1 MMLRKGYEGEDP
13 NNLKE
18 REFERWR
25 GDEKVQW
32 ETPERSTRIK
42 ALRLGTVVSGETG
55 SQV

>member
-32 ETPERSTRIK
+32 ETPERSTCVK
-42 ALRLGTVVSGETG
+42 ALSLGTVVSGETG